1 MTMTTRTDKKEV
13 DLLDIVRIAFK
24 RKWIIFLLSSVFM
37 FFVLFSS
44 LIKTPE
50 YRATARIMIEESD
63 SGVTNLDD
71 VLAPRGYYSEN
82 RLGTYFNTQ
91 LILLRSRTLAERVA
105 LKMDLAS
112 RPELQQALGPALKPV
127 RVITDLFTLRFLRAK
142 KEEVDS
148 DQIENFI
155 PLEGQAMPLASTVLR
170 GLEVVPIVET
180 RLVDISHTSSNPVL
194 SADIANHLTNEFI
207 NYTVEMRY
215 APTQQATEFLQGQ
228 IAQIKREIDA
238 KERELQRYSTEKG
251 IVVSEDSGSALS
263 QNYERFSKESM
274 DARMDKISK
283 ETKYRE
289 LLKMD
294 VDTIPPYYE
303 DQVIGDL
310 RSQYFSV
317 QSEYNAKSGT
327 YKPDYPE
334 MKELAGRMD
343 SLKSTLRSELR
354 KARDTAYQEYKEAVS
369 KEERMKNELQG
380 SLDEVQN
387 SGSTAIYAQSLQ
399 SDITNKRT
407 LLNSLDQ
414 RLNESMATARLKG
427 YATSNIKIIDLALV
441 PPKPLSK
448 NTTRNL
454 ILALM
459 LGVFLGAGIAFLA
472 EYLDNT
478 IRDPEEIEKTLDLP
492 SLGIIPFVSANGTG
506 KKVAY
511 RSGYGNYTYGR
522 EGVEEDIPEDE
533 TREVELINHLFPN
546 LAIAEDYRTVRT
558 SILFSHAGK
567 PPKIITFTSSF
578 PQEGK
583 SSTVANLAVSFSQLG
598 KRVLLIDA
606 DLRRPRLHKIFKA
619 SNIRGL
625 SNYLTGKIMVE
636 EAVQMT
642 AIKNMWLIP
651 SGPNPPNPAELLD
664 SDIMKALAAWAAEK
678 FDIVL
683 IDSPPALAVIDPV
696 VLSQVSD
703 STVIV
708 VRPGKTSKKAL
719 IKTVAEIRK
728 SSAQIIG
735 IIYNEVKAKSN
746 GSTAMSPSYQ
756 SYMTEYYQAKGI
768 LDDHNPPSKQ

>member
-1 MTMTTRTDKKEV
+1 MTTQTDKREV

-37 FFVLFSS
+37 LIVLFSS
-44 LIKTPE
+44 LTKTPE
-50 YRATARIMIEESD
+50 YRATVRIMIEEST

-71 VLAPRGYYSEN
+71 VLDPRGQYSEN

-91 LILLRSRTLAERVA
+91 LTLLRSRTLAERVA

-112 RPELQQALGPALKPV
+112 RPEVQLVPEASFKPF
-127 RVITDLFTLRFLRAK
+127 RIIKDLFTLRFLRPK
-142 KEEVDS
+142 KAEVDP
-148 DQIENFI
+148 DQSENII
-155 PLEGQAMPLASTVLR
+155 PLEDQATPMAYTVLD
-170 GLEVVPIVET
+170 GLEVFPIIET
-180 RLVDISHTSSNPVL
+180 RLVDISHTSYNPVL
-194 SADIANHLTNEFI
+194 SADIVNHLTTEFI

-251 IVVSEDSGSALS
+251 IVVNEDSGSALS
-263 QNYERFSKESM
+263 QNYERFSEEFM
-274 DARMDKISK
+274 NARLDKISK

-289 LLKMD
+289 LQKMD

-303 DQVIGDL
+303 DKAIGDL

-317 QSEYNAKSGT
+317 QSEYTAKSGT
-327 YKPDYPE
+327 YKPDYPQ
-334 MKELAGRMD
+334 MKELVSRMN
-343 SLKSTLRSELR
+343 SLKSTLRTELA
-354 KARDTAYQEYKEAVS
+354 KARDTAYQDYQDALS
-369 KEERMKNELQG
+369 KEERMKNELQN

-399 SDITNKRT
+399 SDITNKRS
-407 LLNSLDQ
+407 LLNNLDQ

-427 YATSNIKIIDLALV
+427 FATSNIKIIDPALV
-441 PPKPLSK
+441 PPDPLPK
-448 NTTRNL
+448 NTIRNL

-478 IRDPEEIEKTLDLP
+478 IRDPEEIEKALNIP
-492 SLGIIPFVSANGTG
+492 SLGIIPFVSANGMG
-506 KKVAY
+506 KKAAY
-511 RSGYGNYTYGR
+511 RSGYGNYTYGQ
-522 EGVEEDIPEDE
+522 EGVEEDIPIEE
-533 TREVELINHLFPN
+533 TRDVELINHLFPN

-664 SDIMKALAAWAAEK
+664 SDTMKELAAWAAENY
-678 FDIVL
+678 DIVL

-719 IKTVAEIRK
+719 IKTIAEIRK
-728 SSAQIIG
+728 STAQIIG
-735 IIYNEVKAKSN
+735 IIYNEVKVKSN
-746 GSTAMSPSYQ
+746 GNASMSPSYQ
-756 SYMTEYYQAKGI
+756 SYMT
-768 LDDHNPPSKQ
+768 

>member
-1 MTMTTRTDKKEV
+1 MTTRPEKREV

-24 RKWIIFLLSSVFM
+24 RKWILFLLSTVFM
-37 FFVLFSS
+37 LIVLFNS
-44 LIKTPE
+44 LTKTPE
-50 YRATARIMIEESD
+50 YRATARIMIEESS

-82 RLGTYFNTQ
+82 YLGTYFNTQ
-91 LILLRSRTLAERVA
+91 LTLLRSRTLAERVA

-112 RPELQQALGPALKPV
+112 RPEMQQVPEPSFNPV
-127 RVITDLFTLRFLRAK
+127 RLIKDLVTFRFLRVK
-142 KEEVDS
+142 KKDVDPAFKDS
-148 DQIENFI
+148 LV
-155 PLEGQAMPLASTVLR
+155 PLEDLATPMAYTVLS
-170 GLEVVPIVET
+170 GLEVSPIVET
-180 RLVDISHTSSNPVL
+180 RLVDISHTSFNPVL
-194 SADIANHLTNEFI
+194 SADIVNHLTTEFI

-238 KERELQRYSTEKG
+238 KERELQRYSAEKG
-251 IVVSEDSGSALS
+251 IVVTEDSNSALS
-263 QNYERFSKESM
+263 QNYERFSKEYM
-274 DARMDKISK
+274 DARLDKIGK

-289 LLKMD
+289 LEKMD

-303 DQVIGDL
+303 DQTIGDL
-310 RSQYFSV
+310 RTQYFTAM
-317 QSEYNAKSGT
+317 SEYNQKSET

-334 MKELAGRMD
+334 MKALASRMN
-343 SLKSTLRSELR
+343 SLKTNLRSELR
-354 KARDTAYQEYKEAVS
+354 KARDTAYQDYQEAVS

-380 SLDEVQN
+380 SLNEVQS
-387 SGSTAIYAQSLQ
+387 SGNTAIYAQSLQ

-427 YATSNIKIIDLALV
+427 YATSNIKIIDPALV
-441 PPKPLSK
+441 PPGPLPK

-459 LGVFLGAGIAFLA
+459 LGIFLGAGIAFLA

-478 IRDPEEIEKTLDLP
+478 IRDPEEIEKILDIP
-492 SLGIIPFVSANGTG
+492 SLGIIPFVSSNGMG
-506 KKVAY
+506 KKAAY
-511 RSGYGNYTYGR
+511 RSGYGNYAYGN
-522 EGVEEDIPEDE
+522 EGMDEDIPLDE
-533 TREVELINHLFPN
+533 TRDVELINHLFPN

-583 SSTVANLAVSFSQLG
+583 SSTISNLAVAFSQLG
-598 KRVLLIDA
+598 KKVLLIDA

-642 AIKNMWLIP
+642 AIRNLWIIP

-664 SDIMKALAAWAAEK
+664 SDSMKELAAWASEK
-678 FDIVL
+678 YDIVL
-683 IDSPPALAVIDPV
+683 IDSPPALAVIDPL

-746 GSTAMSPSYQ
+746 GSTSMSPSYQ
-756 SYMTEYYQAKGI
+756 SYMTEYFQAKGI
-768 LDDHNPPSKQ
+768 LDDHNPPPEQ